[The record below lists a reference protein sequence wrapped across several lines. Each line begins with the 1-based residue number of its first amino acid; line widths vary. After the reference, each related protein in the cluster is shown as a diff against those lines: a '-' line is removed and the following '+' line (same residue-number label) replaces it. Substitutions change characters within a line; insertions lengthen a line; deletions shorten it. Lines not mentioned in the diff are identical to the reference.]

1 MVNVLASVAFIQK
14 IIFEYEHYTVSD
26 FNKSKDIDME
36 SFIFFKKIITDN
48 KAHLY
53 LNICDDKIEQYKSDP
68 KNVEEHEK
76 DIAYFISTFRN
87 AKIWSNVELYNNLMH
102 CNEINM
108 PLSELPC
115 FLLLDNVGEDI
126 CKKIESNYGINCFS
140 LKRLKVDE
148 IYRVPKPFSIK
159 NTKEG
164 LFEKLNMFNYHTLEL
179 YDPYFLTNSSVTE
192 DAGLNFDFLKRIK
205 LNGIKKINVTIH
217 SDLIQGRFQLGEF
230 EKRKAIFENDIKK
243 LSTEQKC
250 EINLEITKKAKHD
263 RFIFT
268 NTTINMVGN
277 SFNTNA
283 GTYINSFPKI
293 IYSDFYS

>member
-1 MVNVLASVAFIQK
+1 MVNVLASVDFIER
-14 IIFEYEHYTVSD
+14 IVFEYQYYTVSD

-53 LNICDDKIEQYKSDP
+53 LNISDKKIEQYKSDP
-68 KNVEEHEK
+68 KNVEEHER
-76 DIAYFISTFRN
+76 DIAYFIYTFRN
-87 AKIWSNVELYNNLMH
+87 AKIWGNVELYNSLKN
-102 CNEINM
+102 CNEINI

-115 FLLLDNVGEDI
+115 FLLLDNVGEEI

-148 IYRVPKPFSIK
+148 IYRIPKPFSVK

-179 YDPYFLTNSSVTE
+179 YDPYFLTNSSLTE
-192 DAGLNFDFLKRIK
+192 DASLNFDFLRRIK
-205 LNGIKKINVTIH
+205 LNGIKKLNVTIH
-217 SDLIQGRFQLGEF
+217 SDLILGRFPLGEF
-230 EKRKAIFENDIKK
+230 EKRKAIFKKDINKF
-243 LSTEQKC
+243 SSDQEC

-268 NTTINMVGN
+268 NTSINMVGN
-277 SFNTNA
+277 SFNKNA
-283 GTYINSFPKI
+283 ETYINYFPKI